1 MKSFCFYYTLFAFF
15 CKCSY
20 FREIIYFFSKNGSGK
35 EENVSSHHCYYL
47 ASHPY
52 LGFIG
57 KLDVEPLTAGLTTRV
72 THWRHHV
79 QFTGDPYWRIY
90 LPLKGEFRLQYLYEE
105 VAVAP
110 GALYLVP
117 ANVPFRVRSI
127 TPSVHY
133 WLHFFSDSLERI
145 QGLGM
150 PFTLPADPEI
160 FRPRFREIIRAF
172 RSAQTCTDFF
182 SLRNRIASLLEI
194 LLEHFIRDHGLQ
206 LDGGQFSRILEYVD
220 RNLERPLVISEL
232 RAMTSLSGPEFS
244 AQFRKATGFPPKQY
258 ISIRRISKA
267 KMLLLRTRDS
277 IKEVAMH
284 TGFENEFFF
293 FRIFKKYTGFTPTQY
308 REKNLPVPARE
319 KNLADALAG
328 IP

>member
-1 MKSFCFYYTLFAFF
+1 M
-15 CKCSY
+15 
-20 FREIIYFFSKNGSGK
+20 EGG
-35 EENVSSHHCYYL
+35 NVSSHHCYYL
-47 ASHPY
+47 VSHPY
-52 LGFIG
+52 LGFIS
-57 KLDVEPLTAGLTTRV
+57 KLDVEPLTAGLSTQV
-72 THWRHHV
+72 TLWRHHV
-79 QFTGDPYWRIY
+79 QFTADPYWRIY

-105 VAVAP
+105 VAVEP
-110 GALYLVP
+110 GYLYLVP

-127 TPSVHY
+127 APSAHY

-150 PFTLPADPEI
+150 PFLLPVDPENY
-160 FRPRFREIIRAF
+160 RPRFREIIRTF
-172 RSAQTCTDFF
+172 RSAQTCSGLFF
-182 SLRNRIASLLEI
+182 LRNRIVSLLEI
-194 LLEHFIRDHGLQ
+194 LLENFIRNHGLHF
-206 LDGGQFSRILEYVD
+206 DGGQFSRIMEHID

-267 KMLLLRTRDS
+267 KMLLLRTRYS
-277 IKEVAMH
+277 IKEIAMH

-308 REKNLPVPARE
+308 REKNLPGFA
-319 KNLADALAG
+319 KKDNLADVLTG